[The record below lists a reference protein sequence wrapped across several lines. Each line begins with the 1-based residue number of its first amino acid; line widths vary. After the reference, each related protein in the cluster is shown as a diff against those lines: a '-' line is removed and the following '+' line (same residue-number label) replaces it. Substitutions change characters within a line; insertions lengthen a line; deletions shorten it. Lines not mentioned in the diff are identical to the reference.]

1 MKKLTTQGGTLA
13 ENQPA
18 QPQLAS
24 RRSWLKGLGA
34 LFGTGMLAAPTAVLA
49 APAVPAAPLP
59 ASALVGGDEYIGL
72 VKILAGTEVPQ
83 GWMPCDGRTLPVAQ
97 YRALFA
103 VVGAIYGGDGR
114 TTFALPD
121 LRETMP
127 LPAPT
132 VSTPDFVPSPGG
144 QLPRNLIAIKTV
156 NAPATTTGL
165 AELYLEYLRP
175 RARRRA

>member
-1 MKKLTTQGGTLA
+1 MKRTTTQGTKLA

-18 QPQLAS
+18 QPHLAS

-34 LFGTGMLAAPTAVLA
+34 LFGTGMLAAPAAVLA
-49 APAVPAAPLP
+49 APAAPAAPLP

-83 GWMPCDGRTLPVAQ
+83 GWMPCDGRMLPVAQ

-103 VVGAIYGGDGR
+103 VLGDTYGGDGR
-114 TTFALPD
+114 STFALPD
-121 LRETMP
+121 LREVMP

-132 VSTPDFVPSPGG
+132 GAVPDFVPSPGA

-165 AELYLEYLRP
+165 TELYLKHLRP
-175 RARRRA
+175 QARRQA